1 MSCPLLP
8 LFVTVSTLCGVVV
21 PMPTFLL
28 ESTISPLPAT
38 VRSEEKRLVEDAVVE
53 KELVVVAFVV
63 VEKEEV
69 KLGNM
74 ELVLVVAVKYEPSML
89 LPRMSPATESF

>member
-8 LFVTVSTLCGVVV
+8 LLVTVSTLCGVVV

-28 ESTISPLPAT
+28 ESTTSPFPAI
-38 VRSEEKRLVEDAVVE
+38 VRSDENRLVEEAVVE
-53 KELVVVAFVV
+53 KRFVVVAFVV

-74 ELVLVVAVKYEPSML
+74 ELVEVVAVK
-89 LPRMSPATESF
+89 